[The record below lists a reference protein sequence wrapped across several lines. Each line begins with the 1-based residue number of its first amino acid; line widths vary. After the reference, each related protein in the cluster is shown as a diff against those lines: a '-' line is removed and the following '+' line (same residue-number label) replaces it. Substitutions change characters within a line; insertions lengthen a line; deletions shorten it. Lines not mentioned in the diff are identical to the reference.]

1 MFWVWVVALLGLLVL
16 VGIGVYLLGG
26 RGQSSSRPTPDDRSS
41 QPYNPSVFVDMD
53 DKPPMEIDF
62 DAGIN
67 ANQRILS
74 KNPSKDEPS

>member
-1 MFWVWVVALLGLLVL
+1 MAWAWVVAFLGFLVL
-16 VGIGVYLLGG
+16 VGLGVYFWNRLSLSSSHPTADG
-26 RGQSSSRPTPDDRSS
+26 RGS

-62 DAGIN
+62 DAGIK

-74 KNPSKDEPS
+74 KNPGKDEPS